1 MANCGGFKHW
11 CFLIVLHATKN
22 SSLSG
27 FIGVFSGVVPCTN
40 KSTDIFMPIRVDLCR
55 WERRKTG
62 KNKM

>member
-1 MANCGGFKHW
+1 MAKYGGFKHW

-27 FIGVFSGVVPCTN
+27 FIGAFSGVVPCTN

-55 WERRKTG
+55 WEKT
-62 KNKM
+62 KNGEK